1 MMENNET
8 ERLLVEIGRILAQ
21 DTEYPLDGTLLYARL
36 DHAYVAPAI
45 FKHLGNQILYRWPDL
60 DVLGDALLE
69 LWEAQDS
76 EPRWA
81 EMEYLIN
88 GGKFSAT
95 YTYPDEIDPDDD
107 DTFDRRDRIVRKYFG
122 DKPIVYPDSF
132 PPDDVDQPTYEL

>member
-1 MMENNET
+1 MENNET

-76 EPRWA
+76 EPRWT
-81 EMEYLIN
+81 EMEYFIS
-88 GGKFSAT
+88 GEKFSAT

-122 DKPIVYPDSF
+122 DKPIVYPPF
-132 PPDDVDQPTYEL
+132 PPEDGDGAPTYEL